1 MIYAENILLCIAIP
15 LVISL
20 LFLKGEFRKFTGAFL
35 LGMGMS
41 LISAYIGGFINVVS
55 GMTAE
60 ATAVYISPI
69 VEELLKFA
77 PLIFFIA
84 VFDPKSKSLTTIA
97 VAVGTG
103 FATFENCCYIL
114 SSGAENTTYI
124 VIRGLAVGVMHIV
137 SIFALAIW
145 LTLAKGLRAF
155 SFPTVVGAISL
166 SITFHAIYNLLV
178 AHPGVPAV
186 VGYALPVVA
195 ASLLALVYARLRAF
209 TEEKSE

>member
-20 LFLKGEFRKFTGAFL
+20 LFLKGDFRKFVGAFL

-41 LISAYIGGFINVVS
+41 LISAYIGGFINVV
-55 GMTAE
+55 GDMAVE
-60 ATAVYISPI
+60 DTAVYISPI
-69 VEELLKFA
+69 VEEILKFA
-77 PLIFFIA
+77 PLLFFIA
-84 VFDPKSKSLTTIA
+84 VFDPKSKTLTTLA

-114 SSGAENTTYI
+114 TSGAENTTYI

-137 SIFALAIW
+137 SILALAIW
-145 LTLAKGLRAF
+145 LTLAKRLRAF
-155 SFPTVVGAISL
+155 SFPSVVGAISL

-178 AHPGVPAV
+178 AHSGVPAAI
-186 VGYALPVVA
+186 GYVLPVVTA
-195 ASLLALVYARLRAF
+195 VLLALVYARLRDF
-209 TEEKSE
+209 TEEKAE